1 MVSQTTTQIGKLDP
15 VAQRLIA
22 TGDRSSEWQS
32 HQLIDWLR
40 MQAHRHSMI
49 RQVFWST
56 FGAWLL
62 VTAASVISCLIAIQ
76 LSIDLKNMSDETGL
90 SSDNA
95 DWWRWI
101 AFPAATVIIACFFLI
116 GGIVGAIFGVFPG
129 YRSTRS
135 AIDWA
140 CASDAVSRLLQTGC
154 TYPEAF
160 ATTARAMKTRR
171 IRNWLE
177 RSANRVEQGGSVLEK
192 NSQARKDTAMLEAL
206 VGPTVK
212 EPAYQWG
219 LASEHFLHVAESR
232 LTLIRQTAPL
242 LSTLVSGV
250 LLWFTL
256 NLSLGWLWAM
266 VADLISG
273 LT

>member
-1 MVSQTTTQIGKLDP
+1 MQKAKLDP

-22 TGDRSSEWQS
+22 AADRSSELDSSELDSSEW
-32 HQLIDWLR
+32 IDWLR
-40 MQAHRHSMI
+40 TQAVRRSMT
-49 RQVFWST
+49 RQAFWST
-56 FGAWLL
+56 LGAWLL
-62 VTAASVISCLIAIQ
+62 VATASVISCLIAI
-76 LSIDLKNMSDETGL
+76 KL
-90 SSDNA
+90 SSDLKQMSNEIGLSDEGA
-95 DWWRWI
+95 DWWRWF
-101 AFPAATVIIACFFLI
+101 AFPAATIATACFIVI
-116 GGIVGAIFGVFPG
+116 GGMVGALFGWIPG

-140 CASDAVSRLLQTGC
+140 CASDAVSRLLKTGC

-160 ATTARAMKTRR
+160 TTAARATKTPLT
-171 IRNWLE
+171 RNWLE

-192 NSQARKDTAMLEAL
+192 NSGARKDVAMLEAL

-212 EPAYQWG
+212 EPAYQWR

-232 LTLIRQTAPL
+232 LAVLRQTAPL

-250 LLWFTL
+250 LLWFTI
-256 NLSLGWLWAM
+256 NVSLGWLWAM
-266 VADLISG
+266 VADLIGG